1 MFVNFMYTEP
11 WSFENVFNFVMF
23 TNDLFTSYLLK

>member
-1 MFVNFMYTEP
+1 MFVKFMYTGKLLK
-11 WSFENVFNFVMF
+11 NVFNFVMF